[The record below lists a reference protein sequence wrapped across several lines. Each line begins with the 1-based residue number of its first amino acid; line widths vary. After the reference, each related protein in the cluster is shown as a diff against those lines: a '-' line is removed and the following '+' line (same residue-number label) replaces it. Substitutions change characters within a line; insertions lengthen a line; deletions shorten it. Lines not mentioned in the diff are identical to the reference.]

1 MTDTPSRKP
10 KVEIVDRRQL
20 LLRTV
25 DVEQLVAEDD
35 PVRAIWELTGQMDL
49 TSFYSDIA
57 SEEGSAGREAID
69 PRLLISLWVYA
80 YSQGISSAREISR
93 LMEYHPGFQWLS
105 GMRAINHHTLS
116 DFRID
121 YKRSEE
127 RRVGKECRSRWSP
140 D

>member
-93 LMEYHPGFQWLS
+93 LMEYHPGFQWLWDAS
-105 GMRAINHHTLS
+105 HQPPHALGFS
-116 DFRID
+116 D
-121 YKRSEE
+121 
-127 RRVGKECRSRWSP
+127 
-140 D
+140 